1 MAALSNS
8 NDVLTSIMKKMAYTS
23 FILLQHVNQAK
34 ALTCYCLGHCPQHP
48 NDPTK
53 PGICQA
59 KPGAKCFAAVEEVLD
74 PETGRYEPERTYGCL
89 PPEETHLSQCKGSLV
104 PHSNPTSIGCCD
116 DENLCNKRLSPMYQ
130 SNTIDQDLQSSNF
143 STELLGMETQTWL
156 IILAT
161 FMVCFLILV
170 AVVVVLCSKWRKKEE
185 IMRQQLHN
193 NPELGI
199 SLFPGNIH
207 QLIENSSGSGSG
219 LPVMVQRTIAK
230 QIGFHEQ
237 VGKGR
242 YGDVWRGHWKSDEI
256 AIKVFHTHQEESW
269 LRESEIYQTVLLR
282 HDNILRFIAADIRG
296 TGGQTQMLLI
306 TDYHRLGSL
315 FDYLR
320 LRQLNLETMWKMAYS
335 IADGLNYLHTEIT
348 GVYGKPEIA
357 HRDIKSK
364 NILVKD
370 DLKCCIADFGL
381 AVRFDREKNEIDT
394 GNRTNNS
401 YTKVGTNRYISPEI
415 LGDVF
420 YETEFHCYKQADVYS
435 FGLVLWELCRR
446 TNKDGICN
454 DFAEP
459 YKEYDVRSAPSDA
472 EMAEIVWK
480 EKLRPTIPK
489 RWVDHPLNLLITETW
504 SHEPKSRPNML
515 NLKKRLKT
523 LQHKS
528 SSPVFGQETGGNKYD
543 EDCSV
548 SPQKYNGYTEGPILP
563 KIHHNTNSTSTIPMN
578 WVPQH

>member
-1 MAALSNS
+1 MLLHIKM
-8 NDVLTSIMKKMAYTS
+8 VLLT
-23 FILLQHVNQAK
+23 AK

-59 KPGAKCFAAVEEVLD
+59 KPGAKCFAAVQEVLD

-296 TGGQTQMLLI
+296 KKLKYFFKLI
-306 TDYHRLGSL
+306 PFLSL
-315 FDYLR
+315 IF
-320 LRQLNLETMWKMAYS
+320 
-335 IADGLNYLHTEIT
+335 
-348 GVYGKPEIA
+348 
-357 HRDIKSK
+357 
-364 NILVKD
+364 
-370 DLKCCIADFGL
+370 
-381 AVRFDREKNEIDT
+381 
-394 GNRTNNS
+394 
-401 YTKVGTNRYISPEI
+401 
-415 LGDVF
+415 
-420 YETEFHCYKQADVYS
+420 FH
-435 FGLVLWELCRR
+435 
-446 TNKDGICN
+446 
-454 DFAEP
+454 
-459 YKEYDVRSAPSDA
+459 
-472 EMAEIVWK
+472 
-480 EKLRPTIPK
+480 
-489 RWVDHPLNLLITETW
+489 
-504 SHEPKSRPNML
+504 
-515 NLKKRLKT
+515 
-523 LQHKS
+523 
-528 SSPVFGQETGGNKYD
+528 
-543 EDCSV
+543 
-548 SPQKYNGYTEGPILP
+548 
-563 KIHHNTNSTSTIPMN
+563 
-578 WVPQH
+578 